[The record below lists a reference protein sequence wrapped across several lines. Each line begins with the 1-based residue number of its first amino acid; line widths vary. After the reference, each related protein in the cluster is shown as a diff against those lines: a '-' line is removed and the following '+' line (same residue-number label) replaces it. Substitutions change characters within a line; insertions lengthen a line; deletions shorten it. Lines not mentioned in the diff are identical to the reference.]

1 MTSDTARKTGISI
14 TNRFKTKANMQL
26 TFSEYQACHV
36 KWHETPKTGV
46 ACHEPRHAQS
56 ATTSR

>member
-26 TFSEYQACHV
+26 TFSQYQACHV
-36 KWHETPKTGV
+36 KWHETPKAGV
-46 ACHEPRHAQS
+46 AY
-56 ATTSR
+56 